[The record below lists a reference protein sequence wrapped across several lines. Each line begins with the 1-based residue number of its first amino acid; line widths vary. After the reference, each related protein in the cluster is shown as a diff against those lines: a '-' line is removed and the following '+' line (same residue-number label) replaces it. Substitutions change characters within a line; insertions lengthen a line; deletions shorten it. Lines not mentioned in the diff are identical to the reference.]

1 MVKVI
6 GRLKGGLMGLLIN
19 VWCSL
24 PTIIIVAILML
35 IVIIIIIIIR
45 KQ

>member
-24 PTIIIVAILML
+24 SIITTIVAILML
-35 IVIIIIIIIR
+35 IILIIIR